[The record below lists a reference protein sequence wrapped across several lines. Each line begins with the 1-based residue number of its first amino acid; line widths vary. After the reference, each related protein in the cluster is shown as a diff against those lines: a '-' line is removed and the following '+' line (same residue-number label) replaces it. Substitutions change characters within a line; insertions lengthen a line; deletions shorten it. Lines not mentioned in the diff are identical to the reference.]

1 MFFIKFSSFK
11 ISDSFLEMS
20 SSKTTEEDHHIILEF
35 DADVDISTLTPG
47 TVLDIQ
53 NMKSGK
59 PIIKTKDSVYVGE
72 ARDAFGTSM
81 IFQKDQ
87 QSSKHELLGSST
99 KNVRIRKCF
108 KRSSGNGG
116 SD

>member
-1 MFFIKFSSFK
+1 MVKFQDFRLE
-11 ISDSFLEMS
+11 DSFLEMT
-20 SSKTTEEDHHIILEF
+20 SSKTTEEEDHVILEF

-87 QSSKHELLGSST
+87 QSSKHELLGLST

-108 KRSSGNGG
+108 KRTSSNGG